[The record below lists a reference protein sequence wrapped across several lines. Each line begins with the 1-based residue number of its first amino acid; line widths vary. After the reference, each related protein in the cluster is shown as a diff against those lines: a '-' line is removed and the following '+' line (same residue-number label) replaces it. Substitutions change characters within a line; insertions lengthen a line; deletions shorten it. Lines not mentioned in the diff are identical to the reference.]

1 MNAKQFISN
10 KIKKLKEEGYQDPKQ
25 RIAMAMSMAREKGHK
40 VPEKKEK
47 PSFKRLGK
55 HFGK

>member
-1 MNAKQFISN
+1 MNAKEYVSKKIS
-10 KIKKLKEEGYQDPKQ
+10 KLKKEGYDDPKQ
-25 RIAMAMSMAREKGHK
+25 RIAVAMSMARQKGMK

-47 PSFKRLGK
+47 RSFKRLGK